1 MEASTA
7 GGASASSEAAASSS
21 SAPSTSASASAAAAE
36 ASATHYLAKRV
47 LRGSAVLHVAE
58 GRFRSPDSA
67 DVVLAKETSLELV
80 AVGDDGVLQ
89 SICEQDMF
97 GIVKDIGVLQW
108 HLRHVGLIPQLEHK
122 DLLVVLSDSGKLSLL
137 YFCPEMHRFFAIA
150 NIELSKP
157 GNLRHQLGRVLAID
171 RESSFVAVG
180 AHEDKFALIHVSV
193 CQSLHGSGRGT
204 ISDKKYFYPPENEED
219 ERSVSGASRT
229 SVRGTI
235 WTMRFISTSQ
245 DEEYYPVLAM
255 IINRKGSDVN
265 DLSLFGHNSSSGV
278 INHISSYS
286 EVGPLALDIS
296 EIPEMFGFALLFRVG
311 DALLL
316 DLRNPRN
323 VCCIRRISLT
333 TSLIGEPVAVE
344 DSCPGLDVDDDVAAC
359 ALLELRDSANNIL
372 KDDGY
377 MDIDGVDSRG
387 NVKSRIVCSWSWEP
401 PDPIR
406 QGWARLLFCLDDGE
420 FHILEFT
427 SDVEGVKLYTF
438 EYIDRSFPCKPL
450 LWMNNRMIIGFV
462 EMGDGMIFK
471 LGHRRLFHKSTIQ
484 NVAPILDLAITDYHG
499 EKQDQMFACCGMCPE
514 GSLRVLRNGVNVEKL
529 LRTEA
534 IYQGVTGLWTLRMK
548 MTDAYHS
555 FLVLS
560 FVEETRILSVGLSF
574 NDISDAVGFQPD
586 VCTLACGLVADG
598 LLVQIHSKGV
608 KLCLPTIYAHP
619 EGAPLTSPICTNWY
633 PDVTISVGA
642 AGHNIV
648 VVATS
653 NPCCLYVLGV
663 RSSSSYQYELYETQ
677 HVQLQFE
684 VSCIS
689 IPQEDW
695 RPDNV
700 SLSGERDDVCHN
712 PSAKVNVRKF
722 AVIGTHKPSVE
733 IISVEPGEAL
743 RLLTIG
749 TISVNNALGAPISG
763 CIPENVRFV
772 AAERFYILAGLRNGM
787 LLRFEPEASE
797 HYFPGSFYKESS
809 IPHAFLQLI
818 SIRRIGI
825 TPVFLVPIHDSAN
838 ADIIVLS
845 DRPWLLHSARHSLAY
860 SSISFLPASHVT
872 PVSSVDCPNGLL
884 FVAESCLH
892 LVEMVHG
899 KRLNAQKFSIGG
911 TPRKVLYHN
920 ESRTL
925 LVLRTGL
932 SGASCSSDIVQVD
945 PQNGVLLSR
954 YKCEPGETAKCMQI
968 TKIGSDQVLIVGTS
982 RSAGRPMMSN
992 GEAESSTKGRLIILS
1007 LEAVE
1012 SPRESSSFVPTSSFN
1027 PSSHSG
1033 SPFHEIIGYT
1043 TEEFSSNSL
1052 CSSPDDFCCNQIQ
1065 AEQMAGHL
1073 RSLTHATLSGAV
1085 LAVYPYLDRYVLA
1098 AAGNTIY
1105 VFGFANENP
1114 HRMKKCAVG
1123 RTRFAITCLKTFASR
1138 IAVGDC
1144 RDGVLFHSYNESL
1157 RKLELIYSDPAQR
1170 LVGDIALLNC
1180 ETAVVSDRRGSISV
1194 LSSARLEVSESP
1206 QKNLAVNCSFYMGE
1220 TAMSIQKAAFRYLLP
1235 IDDDTEPVLESAYDC
1250 IVASTLLGSLF
1261 VMIPLT
1267 SEEHQLLQ
1275 DVQER
1280 LSVHPLTAPVL
1291 GNNYAEFRQRGIP
1304 SGVPPILDGD
1314 MLVQFLEL
1322 TGEQQQAILS
1332 HALPGKGP
1340 RGPISVF
1347 EVLRTLERVHYAL
1360 N

>member
-7 GGASASSEAAASSS
+7 ASSTAASSS
-21 SAPSTSASASAAAAE
+21 SGPSSSASASASAADAG
-36 ASATHYLAKRV
+36 ATHYLAKRV

-58 GRFRSPDSA
+58 GCFRSPDAA

-80 AVGDDGVLQ
+80 TVGDDGVLQ

-108 HLRHVGLIPQLEHK
+108 HSRHVGLIPQLEHK

-137 YFCPEMHRFFAIA
+137 YFCPQMHRFFAIA

-157 GNLRHQLGRVLAID
+157 GNLRHQLGRLLAID
-171 RESSFVAVG
+171 RESSFVAVS
-180 AHEDKFALIHVSV
+180 AYEDKFALIHVSA
-193 CQSLHGSGRGT
+193 CQSPHGSGKGI
-204 ISDKKYFYPPENEED
+204 ISDKKYFYPLENEED
-219 ERSVSGASRT
+219 ERTLIGPPRT
-229 SVRGTI
+229 RVCGTI
-235 WTMRFISTSQ
+235 WTTRFISTSQ
-245 DEEYYPVLAM
+245 NEEYHPILAM
-255 IINRKGSDVN
+255 IINRKGSDMN
-265 DLSLFGHNSSSGV
+265 DLSLFGHDSSSGV

-286 EVGPLALDIS
+286 EIGPLALDIS

-323 VCCIRRISLT
+323 VCCIRRINLT
-333 TSLIGEPVAVE
+333 TSLIGEPVTVE

-377 MDIDGVDSRG
+377 MDIDGVDSSG
-387 NVKSRIVCSWSWEP
+387 NAKPRIVCSWSWEP
-401 PDPIR
+401 PDPIKP
-406 QGWARLLFCLDDGE
+406 GWARLLFCLDDGE

-427 SDVEGVKLYTF
+427 SDVEGVKVYTF
-438 EYIDRSFPCKPL
+438 EYMDRNLPCKPL
-450 LWMNNRMIIGFV
+450 LWMKNRMIIGFV

-484 NVAPILDLAITDYHG
+484 NVAPILDLAIADYHG

-548 MTDAYHS
+548 ITDAYHS

-586 VCTLACGLVADG
+586 VCTLACGLMGDG
-598 LLVQIHSKGV
+598 LLLQIYSKGV
-608 KLCLPTIYAHP
+608 KLCLPTVYAHP

-642 AGHNIV
+642 VGRNIV

-663 RSSSSYQYELYETQ
+663 RSSSTYQYELYETQ
-677 HVQLQFE
+677 HVQLQYE

-695 RPDNV
+695 RPDSV
-700 SLSGERDDVCHN
+700 TTTGQEHDDFCSN

-733 IISVEPGEAL
+733 VISLEPGEAL
-743 RLLTIG
+743 GLLTTG

-772 AAERFYILAGLRNGM
+772 VAERFYILAGLRNGM
-787 LLRFEPEASE
+787 LLRFESEASE
-797 HYFPGSFYKESS
+797 HHFPGSFYKDSS
-809 IPHAFLQLI
+809 IPSVNTFLQLI

-825 TPVFLVPIHDSAN
+825 TPVFLVPIHDSVN

-845 DRPWLLHSARHSLAY
+845 DRPWLLHAARHSLAY
-860 SSISFLPASHVT
+860 SSISFLPSSHVT

-945 PQNGVLLSR
+945 PQNGALLSR

-968 TKIGSDQVLIVGTS
+968 TKVGGDQVLIVGTS

-992 GEAESSTKGRLIILS
+992 GEAESSTKGRLIVLS
-1007 LEAVE
+1007 LEAVV
-1012 SPRESSSFVPTSSFN
+1012 SPREGSSFVPTSSFN
-1027 PSSHSG
+1027 LSSHSG
-1033 SPFHEIIGYT
+1033 SPFHEIIGYP

-1052 CSSPDDFCCNQIQ
+1052 CSSPDEFYCNQIQ

-1073 RSLTHATLSGAV
+1073 RSLSHATLSGAV

-1105 VFGFANENP
+1105 VFGFAHENP
-1114 HRMKKCAVG
+1114 QRMKKCAFC
-1123 RTRFAITCLKTFASR
+1123 RTRFTITCLKTFASR

-1144 RDGVLFHSYNESL
+1144 RDGVLFYSYNESL
-1157 RKLELIYSDPAQR
+1157 RKLDLIYSDPAQR

-1206 QKNLAVNCSFYMGE
+1206 QKNLVVNCSFYMGE
-1220 TAMSIQKAAFRYLLP
+1220 TAMSIQKAAFRYRLP
-1235 IDDDTEPVLESAYDC
+1235 IDDDADLVLDSAYDC

-1267 SEEHQLLQ
+1267 GEEHQLLQ
-1275 DVQER
+1275 YVQER

-1291 GNNYAEFRQRGIP
+1291 GNAHAEFRRRGIP
-1304 SGVPPILDGD
+1304 PGVPPILDGD

-1322 TGEQQQAILS
+1322 TGEQQQAILA
-1332 HALPGKGP
+1332 HPLPGKAP
-1340 RGPISVF
+1340 RPPVSVF
-1347 EVLRTLERVHYAL
+1347 QVLRTLERVHYAL

>member
-1 MEASTA
+1 MEASTADA
-7 GGASASSEAAASSS
+7 GGASASSAAASSS
-21 SAPSTSASASAAAAE
+21 SDPSTSASASAAPD
-36 ASATHYLAKRV
+36 SGATHYLAKRV

-58 GRFRSPDSA
+58 GCFRSPDSA

-108 HLRHVGLIPQLEHK
+108 HSRHIGLIPQIEHK

-171 RESSFVAVG
+171 RESSFVAVS
-180 AHEDKFALIHVSV
+180 AYEDKFALIHISV
-193 CQSLHGSGRGT
+193 CQSSHGSGRGA

-219 ERSVSGASRT
+219 ARTVSGASRT
-229 SVRGTI
+229 SIRGTI

-245 DEEYYPVLAM
+245 CEEYYPVLAM

-265 DLSLFGHNSSSGV
+265 DLSLFGHESSSGV
-278 INHISSYS
+278 ISHISSYS
-286 EVGPLALDIS
+286 EIGPLALDIS
-296 EIPEMFGFALLFRVG
+296 EIPEMLGFALLFRVG

-333 TSLIGEPVAVE
+333 TSLIGEPVTVE

-387 NVKSRIVCSWSWEP
+387 SVKSRIVCSWSWEP

-438 EYIDRSFPCKPL
+438 EYVDRSLPCKPL
-450 LWMNNRMIIGFV
+450 LWMKNRMIIGFV

-471 LGHRRLFHKSTIQ
+471 IGHRRLFLKSTIQ
-484 NVAPILDLAITDYHG
+484 NVAPILDLAIADYHG

-548 MTDAYHS
+548 TNDAYHS

-574 NDISDAVGFQPD
+574 NDISDSVGFQPD

-608 KLCLPTIYAHP
+608 KLCLPTVYAHP

-642 AGHNIV
+642 VGHNIV

-677 HVQLQFE
+677 HVQLQYE

-689 IPQEDW
+689 IPQEEL
-695 RPDNV
+695 RSDNV
-700 SLSGERDDVCHN
+700 TMSGGERDDFCNN
-712 PSAKVNVRKF
+712 PSANVNVRKF

-749 TISVNNALGAPISG
+749 TISMSNALGAPVSG

-787 LLRFEPEASE
+787 LLRFESEASE
-797 HYFPGSFYKESS
+797 NYFPGSFYKDSS
-809 IPHAFLQLI
+809 IPSVTAFLQLI

-825 TPVFLVPIHDSAN
+825 TPVFLIPIHDSAN

-845 DRPWLLHSARHSLAY
+845 DRPWLLHAARHSLAY

-968 TKIGSDQVLIVGTS
+968 TKIGSDQVLVVGTS

-992 GEAESSTKGRLIILS
+992 GEAESSTKGRLIVLS

-1012 SPRESSSFVPTSSFN
+1012 SPRESSSFIPTSSFN

-1033 SPFHEIIGYT
+1033 SPFHEIMGYT

-1052 CSSPDDFCCNQIQ
+1052 CSSPDEFCCNQIQ

-1073 RSLTHATLSGAV
+1073 RSLSHATLSGAV

-1144 RDGVLFHSYNESL
+1144 RDGVLFYSYNESL

-1180 ETAVVSDRRGSISV
+1180 ETAVVSDRRGSIS
-1194 LSSARLEVSESP
+1194 
-1206 QKNLAVNCSFYMGE
+1206 
-1220 TAMSIQKAAFRYLLP
+1220 AAFRYRLP
-1235 IDDDTEPVLESAYDC
+1235 VDDDTDPVLESAYDC

-1291 GNNYAEFRQRGIP
+1291 GNDHAEFRQRGIP

-1322 TGEQQQAILS
+1322 TCEQQQAILA

-1340 RGPISVF
+1340 RRPVSVF